1 MMNQLVLI
9 ILWLIM
15 ENLREYKTILPLLQ
29 RKRKIVM
36 KKWDYY
42 GEKLVL
48 NLQKLGLNTCWVAL
62 THGKS
67 QAKIETNE
75 KCICLIS
82 LGYGKTQG
90 TGRSSKSIEQ
100 VSNGNEESPQWFL
113 EGILAALLA
122 PTAMNQQKFTFEYID
137 ENTIKL
143 KAGLGF
149 YSRLDLGIV
158 KYHFEWITQRKVE
171 LC

>member
-1 MMNQLVLI
+1 MG
-9 ILWLIM
+9 
-15 ENLREYKTILPLLQ
+15 
-29 RKRKIVM
+29 
-36 KKWDYY
+36 YY

-48 NLQKLGLNTCWVAL
+48 MLQKLGLNTCWVAL
-62 THGKS
+62 SHGKS
-67 QAKIETNE
+67 QAKIEINE

-90 TGRSSKSIEQ
+90 IGRSSKSIEQ
-100 VSNGNEESPQWFL
+100 VSNSTEKSSQWFL
-113 EGILAALLA
+113 EGIQAALLA

-137 ENTIKL
+137 DDTIKL
-143 KAGLGF
+143 KPGLGF